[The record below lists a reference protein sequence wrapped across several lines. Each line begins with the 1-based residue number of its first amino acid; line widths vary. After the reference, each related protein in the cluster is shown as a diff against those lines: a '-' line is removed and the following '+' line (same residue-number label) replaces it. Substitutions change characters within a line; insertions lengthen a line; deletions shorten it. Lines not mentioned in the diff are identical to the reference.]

1 MDTNAFPDIRW
12 GHDRRLLKKPLNA
25 FVSSRIG
32 SWYLRKLTPIDRKL
46 LAHSKGRR
54 TIFGP
59 MGVPLLLLTTTGRK
73 TGQPRTTPLTYMRKG
88 DRLFLVGSN
97 FGRPHHPAWSEN
109 LLANR
114 EATVT
119 IGGAEIPVNN
129 LVDRAGGGERLRT
142 VRRIQPYVL
151 GVQDSH
157 CTKSSCVRSRTAP
170 NLIPRNK
177 NNPLLP
183 IDRYRL
189 NRPGESGDFDVPQ
202 VLWSRHYLLQATG

>member
-73 TGQPRTTPLTYMRKG
+73 NRAAPDDASHLHAQRGPII
-88 DRLFLVGSN
+88 S
-97 FGRPHHPAWSEN
+97 GR
-109 LLANR
+109 
-114 EATVT
+114 
-119 IGGAEIPVNN
+119 
-129 LVDRAGGGERLRT
+129 
-142 VRRIQPYVL
+142 
-151 GVQDSH
+151 
-157 CTKSSCVRSRTAP
+157 
-170 NLIPRNK
+170 
-177 NNPLLP
+177 
-183 IDRYRL
+183 
-189 NRPGESGDFDVPQ
+189 
-202 VLWSRHYLLQATG
+202 